1 MAKRTN
7 TGGDRVTVLPTP
19 TTPDLPTSE
28 TGTNSFETT
37 TSGTSSFAATSS
49 GTSEVTTETGTGLTG
64 TTGVSGTSG
73 LGTGSSLG
81 AGTDFNQQER
91 GAAGQIKEQVKGE
104 AKNLANQAKEQT
116 KQVASQARDQV
127 QQIVTQQKDQV
138 AERLGGLA
146 GVLHDTANRL
156 RDDERSGP
164 FGGYADQVANQVD
177 RLSTY
182 LRDNDLR
189 GFVRD
194 TESFARRRPDL
205 FLGGTF
211 LAGLMLAR
219 FLKASSPEEEYGYGG
234 SSYPYQASTGASTHG
249 TGASAYGTTGAS
261 TYGTTGTSTYGT
273 AGTSTYGTTGT
284 SAGQSEYS
292 PERRNP
298 DEAATGGTYN
308 APLGE
313 RS

>member
-28 TGTNSFETT
+28 TGTSSFETT
-37 TSGTSSFAATSS
+37 TSGTSSFAATTS

-81 AGTDFNQQER
+81 AGTDFNQER
-91 GAAGQIKEQVKGE
+91 GAAGQVKEQVKGE

-156 RDDERSGP
+156 REDERSGP

-194 TESFARRRPDL
+194 TEGFARRRPDL

-219 FLKASSPEEEYGYGG
+219 FLKASSPEEDYGYGG
-234 SSYPYQASTGASTHG
+234 SSNPYQGYQGYPETTGAST
-249 TGASAYGTTGAS
+249 YGTGAS

>member
-7 TGGDRVTVLPTP
+7 TGSDRVTVLPTD

-28 TGTNSFETT
+28 TGTSSFETT
-37 TSGTSSFAATSS
+37 TSGTSSFAATTS
-49 GTSEVTTETGTGLTG
+49 GTSNVTTE
-64 TTGVSGTSG
+64 SG
-73 LGTGSSLG
+73 LG
-81 AGTDFNQQER
+81 QPQER
-91 GAAGQIKEQVKGE
+91 GAVGQVKEQVKGE

-127 QQIVTQQKDQV
+127 QQIVAQQKDQM

-146 GVLHDTANRL
+146 GVLHDTANRM
-156 RDDERSGP
+156 REDERSGP

-177 RLSTY
+177 KLSTY
-182 LRDNDLR
+182 LRNNDLS

-194 TESFARRRPDL
+194 TEGFARRRPDL

-219 FLKASSPEEEYGYGG
+219 FLKASSPDEEDFGYGG
-234 SSYPYQASTGASTHG
+234 SAYQGYQGSQRYPETTGASTYG
-249 TGASAYGTTGAS
+249 TGTSAYGTTGTS

-273 AGTSTYGTTGT
+273 TGT
-284 SAGQSEYS
+284 SVGQSEYS

>member
-28 TGTNSFETT
+28 TGTSSFETT
-37 TSGTSSFAATSS
+37 TSGTSSFAATTS

-64 TTGVSGTSG
+64 TGVSGTSG

-81 AGTDFNQQER
+81 AGTDFNQQR
-91 GAAGQIKEQVKGE
+91 GAVGQVKDE

-156 RDDERSGP
+156 REDERSGP

-182 LRDNDLR
+182 LRNNDLR

-234 SSYPYQASTGASTHG
+234 SSYPYQGYTGDST
-249 TGASAYGTTGAS
+249 YGTGAS

-313 RS
+313 QS

>member
-7 TGGDRVTVLPTP
+7 TGSDRVTVVPTS
-19 TTPDLPTSE
+19 TTPDLPASE
-28 TGTNSFETT
+28 TGTSSFETT
-37 TSGTSSFAATSS
+37 ASGTSSFAAATS
-49 GTSEVTTETGTGLTG
+49 GTSNVSTETGGGLTG
-64 TTGVSGTSG
+64 TAGLSGSAG

-81 AGTDFNQQER
+81 AGMEGDRQQEQ
-91 GAAGQIKEQVKGE
+91 GAMGQVKNE
-104 AKNLANQAKEQT
+104 AKNLASQAKDQT

-127 QQIVTQQKDQV
+127 QQLVTQQKDQV
-138 AERLGGLA
+138 AEKLGGLA

-156 RDDERSGP
+156 REDERSGP
-164 FGGYADQVANQVD
+164 FGNYADQVANQVD
-177 RLSTY
+177 KLSTY

-219 FLKASSPEEEYGYGG
+219 FLKASSPEEDYGYGDSG
-234 SSYPYQASTGASTHG
+234 SLQGYPGYPQTTGTSAYAGG
-249 TGASAYGTTGAS
+249 TSAYGTTGTSA
-261 TYGTTGTSTYGT
+261 YGTAGT

-284 SAGQSEYS
+284 SVGQSDYT

-298 DEAATGGTYN
+298 DEATTGGTYN

>member
-7 TGGDRVTVLPTP
+7 TGSDRVTVVPTS

-28 TGTNSFETT
+28 TGTSSFETT
-37 TSGTSSFAATSS
+37 TSGTSSFAATTS
-49 GTSEVTTETGTGLTG
+49 GTSNVTTETGADLTG
-64 TTGVSGTSG
+64 TGVSGVG
-73 LGTGSSLG
+73 AGSSFGEG
-81 AGTDFNQQER
+81 AGQQER
-91 GAAGQIKEQVKGE
+91 GPVGQVKDE
-104 AKNLANQAKEQT
+104 ARNLANQAKDQT

-156 RDDERSGP
+156 REDERSGP

-182 LRDNDLR
+182 LRDNDLS

-219 FLKASSPEEEYGYGG
+219 FLKASSPEEDYGYGG
-234 SSYPYQASTGASTHG
+234 SSYQGYQR
-249 TGASAYGTTGAS
+249 YPETTGAS
-261 TYGTTGTSTYGT
+261 TYGAGTSAYGTAGTSTYGT

-284 SAGQSEYS
+284 SAGQSGYS

-313 RS
+313 QS

>member
-1 MAKRTN
+1 MAKPTN

-19 TTPDLPTSE
+19 TTPDLTTSE
-28 TGTNSFETT
+28 TGTSSFETT
-37 TSGTSSFAATSS
+37 TPGTSSFAATTS
-49 GTSEVTTETGTGLTG
+49 GTSNVTTETSGLTG
-64 TTGVSGTSG
+64 D
-73 LGTGSSLG
+73 L
-81 AGTDFNQQER
+81 NQQRER
-91 GAAGQIKEQVKGE
+91 GVGAQVKEQVKGE
-104 AKNLANQAKEQT
+104 ARNLANQAKDQT
-116 KQVASQARDQV
+116 RQVASQARDQV
-127 QQIVTQQKDQV
+127 QQLVTEQKDQV

-146 GVLHDTANRL
+146 GVLHDTASRL
-156 RDDERSGP
+156 REDERSGP
-164 FGGYADQVANQVD
+164 FGGYTDQVATQVD

-219 FLKASSPEEEYGYGG
+219 FLKASSPEEEYYGG
-234 SSYPYQASTGASTHG
+234 SSYPYQASRG
-249 TGASAYGTTGAS
+249 YPETTGAS
-261 TYGTTGTSTYGT
+261 TVGTGASTYAT
-273 AGTSTYGTTGT
+273 AGTSTYGATGT
-284 SAGQSEYS
+284 SVGQSEYA

>member
-28 TGTNSFETT
+28 TGTSSFETT
-37 TSGTSSFAATSS
+37 TSGTSSFAAATS
-49 GTSEVTTETGTGLTG
+49 GTPNVTTGTGT
-64 TTGVSGTSG
+64 G

-81 AGTDFNQQER
+81 AGTDVNRQQER
-91 GAAGQIKEQVKGE
+91 GAAGQIKEQVKDE
-104 AKNLANQAKEQT
+104 ARNLANQAKDQT

-127 QQIVTQQKDQV
+127 QQMVTEQKDQV

-156 RDDERSGP
+156 REDERSGP

-182 LRDNDLR
+182 LRNNDLR

-194 TESFARRRPDL
+194 TEGFARRRPDL

-219 FLKASSPEEEYGYGG
+219 FLKASSPEEEYYGG
-234 SSYPYQASTGASTHG
+234 SSYPYQASRG
-249 TGASAYGTTGAS
+249 YPETTGAS
-261 TYGTTGTSTYGT
+261 TVGAGASTYGT
-273 AGTSTYGTTGT
+273 AGTSTYGATGT
-284 SAGQSEYS
+284 SLGQSEYA

>member
-7 TGGDRVTVLPTP
+7 TGSDRVTVVPTS

-28 TGTNSFETT
+28 TGTSSFETT
-37 TSGTSSFAATSS
+37 TSGTSSFAATTS
-49 GTSEVTTETGTGLTG
+49 GTSNVTTETGADLTG
-64 TTGVSGTSG
+64 AGVSGVG
-73 LGTGSSLG
+73 AGSSFGEG
-81 AGTDFNQQER
+81 AGQQER
-91 GAAGQIKEQVKGE
+91 GAVGQVKEQVKGE
-104 AKNLANQAKEQT
+104 ARNLANQAKDQT

-156 RDDERSGP
+156 REDERSGP

-182 LRDNDLR
+182 LRDNDLS

-219 FLKASSPEEEYGYGG
+219 FLKASSPEEGYGYGG
-234 SSYPYQASTGASTHG
+234 SYQGYQGYTGYPE
-249 TGASAYGTTGAS
+249 TTGAS
-261 TYGTTGTSTYGT
+261 TYGTGTSAYGTTGTATYGT
-273 AGTSTYGTTGT
+273 TGTSTYGTTGT
-284 SAGQSEYS
+284 SAGQSSYS

-313 RS
+313 QS

>member
-7 TGGDRVTVLPTP
+7 TGSDRVTVLPTD

-28 TGTNSFETT
+28 TGTSSFETT
-37 TSGTSSFAATSS
+37 TPGTSSFAATTS
-49 GTSEVTTETGTGLTG
+49 GTSNVTTE
-64 TTGVSGTSG
+64 SGPG
-73 LGTGSSLG
+73 
-81 AGTDFNQQER
+81 QPQER
-91 GAAGQIKEQVKGE
+91 GAVEQVKGE

-146 GVLHDTANRL
+146 GVLHDTANRM
-156 RDDERSGP
+156 REDERSGP
-164 FGGYADQVANQVD
+164 FGGYADQVATQVD
-177 RLSTY
+177 KLSTY
-182 LRDNDLR
+182 LRNNDLS

-194 TESFARRRPDL
+194 TEGFARRRPDL

-219 FLKASSPEEEYGYGG
+219 FLKASSPEEDYGYGG
-234 SSYPYQASTGASTHG
+234 SSYQGYQGSQRYPETTGASTYG
-249 TGASAYGTTGAS
+249 TGTSAYGTTGTS

-273 AGTSTYGTTGT
+273 TGT
-284 SAGQSEYS
+284 SSVGQSEYS

>member
-7 TGGDRVTVLPTP
+7 TGSDRVTVLPTD

-28 TGTNSFETT
+28 TGTSSFETT
-37 TSGTSSFAATSS
+37 TSGTSSFAATTS
-49 GTSEVTTETGTGLTG
+49 GTSNVTTETGANLTG
-64 TTGVSGTSG
+64 TTGVSGV
-73 LGTGSSLG
+73 GTGSSFG
-81 AGTDFNQQER
+81 AGTDFNQQQER
-91 GAAGQIKEQVKGE
+91 GVKEQVKGE

-146 GVLHDTANRL
+146 GVLHDTANRM
-156 RDDERSGP
+156 REDERSGP

-177 RLSTY
+177 KLSTY
-182 LRDNDLR
+182 LRNNDLS

-194 TESFARRRPDL
+194 TEGFARRRPDL

-219 FLKASSPEEEYGYGG
+219 FLKASSPDEEDFGYGG
-234 SSYPYQASTGASTHG
+234 SAYQGYQGSQRYPE
-249 TGASAYGTTGAS
+249 TTGAS
-261 TYGTTGTSTYGT
+261 TYGTGTSAYGT

-284 SAGQSEYS
+284 STYGTTGTSVGQSEYS

>member
-19 TTPDLPTSE
+19 TTPDLTTSE
-28 TGTNSFETT
+28 TGTSSFETT
-37 TSGTSSFAATSS
+37 TSGTSN
-49 GTSEVTTETGTGLTG
+49 VTTETGSGLTG
-64 TTGVSGTSG
+64 A
-73 LGTGSSLG
+73 TGSFG
-81 AGTDFNQQER
+81 AGTDVNQQQER
-91 GAAGQIKEQVKGE
+91 GAVGQVKEQVKGE
-104 AKNLANQAKEQT
+104 ARNLANQAKDQT

-156 RDDERSGP
+156 REDERSGP
-164 FGGYADQVANQVD
+164 FGGYADQVATQVD

-182 LRDNDLR
+182 LRNNDLR

-194 TESFARRRPDL
+194 TEGFARRRPDL

-219 FLKASSPEEEYGYGG
+219 FLKASSPEEDYGYGG
-234 SSYPYQASTGASTHG
+234 SSYPYQE
-249 TGASAYGTTGAS
+249 YPETTGAS
-261 TYGTTGTSTYGT
+261 RYGAGASTYGT
-273 AGTSTYGTTGT
+273 AGTSRYGTTGT